1 MRFFKFSVVF
11 VFAIISLSF
20 STDAKLGFVGIGVSN
35 IEKSAKFYKEA
46 LGLKEIGRYDSV
58 EVDNSDGSKWYVDEI
73 VLGDDEQGTPLVLMN
88 WGKENRSYNGNN
100 SKLVFVV
107 KDAVSAMNRI
117 RDAGGKIE
125 REATPHYSIDGGLV
139 GLSRDPDNYVVEI
152 VQFKID

>member
-1 MRFFKFSVVF
+1 VVF

>member
-1 MRFFKFSVVF
+1 MRILNLSLTF
-11 VFAIISLSF
+11 VFILILSSF
-20 STDAKLGFVGIGVSN
+20 PLSAKLSFVGIGVSD

-100 SKLVFVV
+100 SKIVFVV

-152 VQFKID
+152 VQFNVD